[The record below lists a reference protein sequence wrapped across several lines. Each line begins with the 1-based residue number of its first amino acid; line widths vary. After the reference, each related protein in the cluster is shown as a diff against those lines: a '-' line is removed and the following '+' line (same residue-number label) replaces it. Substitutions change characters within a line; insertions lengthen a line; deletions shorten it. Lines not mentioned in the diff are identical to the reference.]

1 MAAIPSENPT
11 SGQSARPG
19 TLEFES
25 AWPWSPISR
34 DGRARRFPVYQDLR
48 KRETISKL
56 SRELVTK
63 PADHGK
69 QTAIA
74 LDRRYGR
81 AVGLIG
87 RGREHNI

>member
-1 MAAIPSENPT
+1 
-11 SGQSARPG
+11 
-19 TLEFES
+19 
-25 AWPWSPISR
+25 
-34 DGRARRFPVYQDLR
+34 VYQDLR